1 MNKLEMDTKILK
13 KNLEITKLSKDK
25 DRLTSK
31 VIDLKELITELQ
43 QHILELNEKK

>member
-1 MNKLEMDTKILK
+1 MKELEMDTKVLK
-13 KNLEITKLSKDK
+13 KNLELTKALQDK

-43 QHILELNEKK
+43 QHILELNGKK